1 MPACA
6 GGPAGRRGIAPTT
19 NKGRKIEAVLSDK
32 NLLSFLESAKMS
44 LVGNVFFRSLEG
56 AFMAR
61 PVNLGDKY
69 THRVTL
75 RLNEE
80 QYDFLIKVSN
90 ILGISPSDYLRM
102 VVNTGM
108 VTTKNGIN
116 ELSNGDMMK
125 GMVGTDEN
133 VKTNSDD
140 IL

>member
-1 MPACA
+1 
-6 GGPAGRRGIAPTT
+6 
-19 NKGRKIEAVLSDK
+19 
-32 NLLSFLESAKMS
+32 
-44 LVGNVFFRSLEG
+44 
-56 AFMAR
+56 MAR